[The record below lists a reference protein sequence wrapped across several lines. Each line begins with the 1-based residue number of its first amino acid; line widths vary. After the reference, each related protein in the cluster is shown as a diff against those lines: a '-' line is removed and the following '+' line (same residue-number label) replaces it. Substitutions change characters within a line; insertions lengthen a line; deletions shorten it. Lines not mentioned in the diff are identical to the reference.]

1 MECAAMECAAS
12 AALFWNGILWSAQP
26 RLRLRCHATAL
37 QKKQRSRGCALQ
49 KNSAAEAAH
58 SKSGIMPPHS
68 KVACRTSET

>member
-37 QKKQRSRGCALQ
+37 QK
-49 KNSAAEAAH
+49 NSAAEAAH